1 MTLPFF
7 PALIFLAALWGA
19 SFLFMRIAAPV
30 IGPVWLI
37 EARVLLAGLA
47 LLPLVLQQGK
57 GGLMLRYWRP
67 LVLVGGLNAA
77 LPFTLLAYAS
87 VVLPAGTTSLLNA
100 TVPIFAAIVAAF
112 AFSEHLG
119 PVRILGIA
127 LGFFGVAVLVGV
139 PHDAGLPPLLPIVA
153 GLAAALSY
161 VIAANLARQ
170 RLSHLP
176 GVVFVTGSQLGAAV
190 LLLPLLPFWV
200 PQALPGLDV
209 TLSVVALALLSTS
222 LAFLVYFRLL
232 REVGAT
238 RTLTVTYLIPV
249 FAIIWGY
256 WFLDEPVTLGMLFGG
271 GCVLLGIGLA
281 NVRARPQRQ
290 V

>member
-1 MTLPFF
+1 VNLPFF
-7 PALIFLAALWGA
+7 PSLVFLAALWGA

-47 LLPLVLQQGK
+47 LLPLVLQRGK
-57 GGLMLRYWRP
+57 GGLMLREWR
-67 LVLVGGLNAA
+67 LLLLVGGLNAA

-100 TVPIFAAIVAAF
+100 TVPIFAAIVAAIAF
-112 AFSEHLG
+112 AEHLG
-119 PVRILGIA
+119 PVRILGIG
-127 LGFFGVAVLVGV
+127 LGFFGVAVLVGL
-139 PHDAGLPPLLPIVA
+139 PEDAGPPPVMPIVA

-161 VIAANLARQ
+161 VFAANLARQ

-176 GVVFVTGSQLGAAV
+176 GIVFVTGSQLGAAV
-190 LLLPLLPFWV
+190 LLVPLLPFWI
-200 PQALPGLDV
+200 PNGWPGLDV
-209 TLSVVALALLSTS
+209 SLAVVALALLSTS

-232 REVGAT
+232 QEVGAT

-256 WFLDEPVTLGMLFGG
+256 WFLDEPVTLSMLFGG
-271 GCVLLGIGLA
+271 GCVLIGIGLA
-281 NVRARPQRQ
+281 NVRSKVQRRT
-290 V
+290 